1 MIYRRGDVTVFPER
15 LTMQEGI
22 DVRQPVREAALRPA
36 AADAY
41 PYLPVRMW
49 TAAER
54 LAALVAEYRGV
65 SREALDRAH
74 RILSDQHFA
83 FRDQGQAIA

>member
-1 MIYRRGDVTVFPER
+1 MIPKGDERDTMDDDRGTRQFIR
-15 LTMQEGI
+15 L
-22 DVRQPVREAALRPA
+22 AALKPA

-49 TAAER
+49 TTADR
-54 LAALVAEYRGV
+54 LAALVARYRGI

-74 RILSDQHFA
+74 RILSDQHFM
-83 FRDQGQAIA
+83 FRNGGPAPA